1 MEAIEKKINEANNL
15 CVNRIMESHPI
26 LVDIDHA
33 YKVIPKMKKDM
44 LLHGGPPLQ
53 VGWKEM
59 IGPMKGAVIG
69 AMMYEGWANSEK
81 KALERIK
88 KGDVRFSST
97 SNHSAVAPMAGIVSP
112 SMPTYVIK
120 NKTYGNF
127 AFSNLNEGLGKTL
140 RFGANDKKVID
151 RLHWIEKVLMPALK
165 AVLKKYG
172 EIDIKELIMA
182 ALRRGD
188 ECHNRNKTVSLMF
201 LNSIASKLVRLDMD
215 RNDIA
220 DIIDFIGGNVHF
232 FLNLSMASSKASLD
246 AAHGIEYSTVVT
258 GLATNGVNFGMRV
271 SGLGDQWF
279 TAHSILARGKY
290 FKGFDESCA
299 APVFGDSYYSEPAG
313 LGGFAMAA
321 APAIVSF
328 IGGEPDLGI
337 KTTEEMYKITTTEH
351 KYYKIAN
358 LGYRGTPL
366 GIDIRKVLRTGIL
379 PVINTG
385 IAHKNPGVGQV
396 GAGIIRLPLELFKKA
411 QKAFERKYQIKF

>member
-1 MEAIEKKINEANNL
+1 MVTIEGKINEANNL
-15 CVNRIMESHPI
+15 CVNRIMESYPV
-26 LVDIDHA
+26 LVDIDQA
-33 YKVIPKMKKDM
+33 LEVIPKMESNM
-44 LLHGGPPLQ
+44 LIHGGYPQLK
-53 VGWKEM
+53 WEEM

-69 AMMYEGWANSEK
+69 AMVYEGWASSEK
-81 KALERIK
+81 EALKRIK
-88 KGDVRFSST
+88 RGDVIFSST
-97 SNHSAVAPMAGIVSP
+97 ANHGAAAPMAGIISP
-112 SMPTYVIK
+112 SMPAYIIK

-127 AFSNLNEGLGKTL
+127 AFSNVNEGLGKTL
-140 RFGANDKKVID
+140 RFGAYDKGVID

-165 AVLKKYG
+165 MILKKYG

-201 LNSIASKLVRLDMD
+201 LNSIASKLVRSDID
-215 RNDIA
+215 RNNVA

-246 AAHGIEYSTVVT
+246 AAHDIEYSTVVT
-258 GLATNGVNFGMRV
+258 GLTTNGVNFGMRV
-271 SGLGDQWF
+271 SGLGNRWF
-279 TAHSILARGKY
+279 TAPSILARGKY
-290 FKGFDESCA
+290 FEGFDESCA

-337 KTTEEMYKITTTEH
+337 KTTKEMYEITTTEH

-379 PVINTG
+379 PIINTG

-396 GAGIIRLPLELFKKA
+396 GAGRIRLSLELFKKA
-411 QKAFERKYQIKF
+411 WGAFKRKYQIEF